1 MTHPKNLSKPQPMF
15 RRKWYW
21 PWSRPTNQM
30 LLNALAN
37 RLARVDVLT
46 REIERQDALILKLL
60 REREDREQTYDGRE
74 VGRLI

>member
-1 MTHPKNLSKPQPMF
+1 
-15 RRKWYW
+15 
-21 PWSRPTNQM
+21 M